1 MFRTYLQVRKMS
13 SISENLRDI
22 LQKVSVSHDAAPKD
36 RRAKSFP
43 RLVAVSKTKP
53 VEMIIEAY
61 EEGHRHFGENYIQ
74 EIKEKSVHPDILSKC
89 PEIQWHFI
97 GNCQSNKAN
106 ALMKCPNLSVVETVT
121 SKKLAGLLNKQ
132 AAGRPVSVMVQINT
146 SGEENKN
153 GLDPVE
159 GVDCAKYIKEECTNL
174 NLMGLM
180 TIGNLGNSMKA
191 NTEGDNPD
199 FVALRK
205 VRGEVAK
212 ALNVEEESLE
222 LSMGMSNDFEEAIR
236 MGSTNVRVGSSIFG
250 ARNYAKPAAPAAPA
264 AEQNLA
270 ENLEK
275 VNISS

>member
-1 MFRTYLQVRKMS
+1 MNRSLQQIRKMS
-13 SISENLRDI
+13 SISENLKNI
-22 LQKVSVSHDAAPKD
+22 LSKVSSAYETAPSD
-36 RRAKSFP
+36 RRAKEAP

-53 VEMIIEAY
+53 IEMIIEAY
-61 EEGHRHFGENYIQ
+61 EQGHRHFGENYIQ
-74 EIKEKSVHPDILSKC
+74 EIKEKSVHPEILSKC

-121 SKKLAGLLNKQ
+121 SKKLAGQLNKQ
-132 AAGRPVSVMVQINT
+132 ASERPVSVMVQINT

-153 GLDPVE
+153 GLDPEE
-159 GVDCAKYIKEECTNL
+159 GVNCAKFIHEECSNL
-174 NLMGLM
+174 KLTGLM
-180 TIGNLGNSMKA
+180 TIGNLGNSIKA

-199 FVALRK
+199 FTALRR
-205 VRGEVAK
+205 VRKAVAD
-212 ALNVEEESLE
+212 ALQLAENDLE

-250 ARNYAKPAAPAAPA
+250 ARNYAKPV
-264 AEQNLA
+264 EQSGEQKLSDK
-270 ENLEK
+270 LDK